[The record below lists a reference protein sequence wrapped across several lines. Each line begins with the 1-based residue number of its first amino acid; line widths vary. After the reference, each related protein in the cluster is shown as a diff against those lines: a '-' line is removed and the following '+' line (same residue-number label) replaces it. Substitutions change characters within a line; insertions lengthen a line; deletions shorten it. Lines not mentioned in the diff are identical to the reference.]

1 MIRRAL
7 AVAGLRILVLV
18 ASVGLVPNVAWACS
32 SCNDPK
38 DLGQDAF
45 LGPTIFMSLLPLGML
60 GAIGGYLWWH
70 FRRASL
76 TAAVELSSSP
86 SP

>member
-1 MIRRAL
+1 MIARAI
-7 AVAGLRILVLV
+7 AVVV
-18 ASVGLVPNVAWACS
+18 VGLVPRTVWACS

-70 FRRASL
+70 AHRATGPSS
-76 TAAVELSSSP
+76 AELSSSP

>member
-1 MIRRAL
+1 MIGRTMLAA
-7 AVAGLRILVLV
+7 AVA
-18 ASVGLVPNVAWACS
+18 LVPAPVWACS

-60 GAIGGYLWWH
+60 GVIGGYFWWH
-70 FRRASL
+70 AHRAAGPGS
-76 TAAVELSSSP
+76 AELSSSP